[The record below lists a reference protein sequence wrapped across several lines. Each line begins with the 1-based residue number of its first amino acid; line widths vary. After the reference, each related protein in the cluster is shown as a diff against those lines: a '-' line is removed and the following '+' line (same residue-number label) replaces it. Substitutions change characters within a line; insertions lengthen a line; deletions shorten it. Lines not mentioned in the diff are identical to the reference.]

1 ARADIPLLRRELVLQ
16 ALELSVP
23 RTDELQL
30 CLDAAERLSEVAL
43 LGHQETPQVVQ
54 RDAEEVAQLDE
65 LAKPLDVAVAVEA
78 VPALLPLRAAEQTEL
93 LVVANRARG
102 DTGLFRNLAD
112 PVDALA
118 HTRLFCSP

>member
-1 ARADIPLLRRELVLQ
+1 MPRA
-16 ALELSVP
+16 
-23 RTDELQL
+23 DELQL
-30 CLDAAERLSEVAL
+30 CLDAAERFPEVAL
-43 LGHQETPQVVQ
+43 LGHQEASQVVQ

-78 VPALLPLRAAEQTEL
+78 VPAFLPLRAAEQTEL
-93 LVVANRARG
+93 LVVADRARG
-102 DTGLFRNLAD
+102 DTGLLRNLAD